1 MGIYKR
7 YVIRNALRN
16 TVITLAESNFI
27 AVRTLL
33 WSKIESSARFP
44 INRTAKI
51 KNIESI
57 LNKFNA

>member
-16 TVITLAESNFI
+16 TLITLAESNFI

-33 WSKIESSARFP
+33 WSNDITL
-44 INRTAKI
+44 N
-51 KNIESI
+51 SI
-57 LNKFNA
+57 FTGGVYCS